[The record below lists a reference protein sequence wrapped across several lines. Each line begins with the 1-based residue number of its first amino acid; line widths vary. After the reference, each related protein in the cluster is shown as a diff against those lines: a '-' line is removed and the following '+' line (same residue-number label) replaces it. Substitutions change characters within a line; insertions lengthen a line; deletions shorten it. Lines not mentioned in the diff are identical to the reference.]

1 MARVRPSSVGGIGP
15 VTPKAMNTTIM
26 ISAALVIGRPVRAMP
41 SRMARLGVAGG
52 FVALPD
58 RGEQEQLVVH
68 RQPEQQGEE
77 EQRCPGVDE
86 ALVLDAE
93 QAGADSRAGTRGW
106 RTRTLAPTVTQVD
119 QDRRDGRSTR
129 LRNTTS
135 SSTNATI
142 RIDRDGVRGACR

>member
-1 MARVRPSSVGGIGP
+1 MASVRPSSVGGIGP

-26 ISAALVIGRPVRAMP
+26 MSAAFVIGRPVRAMP
-41 SRMARLGVAGG
+41 SRIARLGVAGG
-52 FVALPD
+52 LVALAD

-68 RQPEQQGEE
+68 RQAEQQGEE

-93 QAGADSRAGTRGW
+93 QAGADAVLEHERGEAE
-106 RTRTLAPTVTQVD
+106 RGADGEQVH
-119 QDRRDGRSTR
+119 QDRERARSTR

-142 RIDRDGVRGACR
+142 EDEADRVAARDR